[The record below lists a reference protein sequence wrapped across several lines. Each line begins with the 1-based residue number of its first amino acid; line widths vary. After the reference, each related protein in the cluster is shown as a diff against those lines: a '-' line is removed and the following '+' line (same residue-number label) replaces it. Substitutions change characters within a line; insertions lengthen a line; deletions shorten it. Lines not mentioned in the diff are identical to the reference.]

1 MSGETDDP
9 FAASKIAV
17 TGRLFILKDDL
28 TEDFIRA
35 SGPGGQNV
43 NKVSTAVQLRFDLA
57 GNETLPEDVK
67 TRAARLAGSR
77 LTLGGEIVLQA
88 DRFRTRERNREDALE
103 RLLDLLRKAT
113 EKPKP
118 RKATKPTLGSKKRRL
133 DAKKQRA
140 NENFLRTFG
149 YSLDEIKGRH
159 HRMFVDP
166 DYAKSSDY
174 ERLWK
179 ALSKGEFQSAEFA
192 RIAKGGKEVWIQ
204 ATYNPV
210 ISRSG
215 TVRKIVK
222 IATDITE
229 KKRKAL
235 EAQGQIDA
243 INRSQA
249 VIQFD
254 LDGTI
259 LDANSNFL
267 KSLGYELSEAFWLKL
282 GEGAY
287 QSGEFRRRHKDGRDI
302 WILASYNPILDA
314 AGHPFKVVKFATDV
328 TSEKLRNAEYEGQIA
343 AISRSQAMISFTR
356 EGIILDANEN
366 FLRTTGYSA
375 AEVVGKH
382 HRMFVSPD
390 YAQSKEYASFWK
402 DLGDGKH
409 TSAIYQRYGKS
420 GTPIWLQATYNPIF
434 DASGRLIKITK
445 FATDVTQNM
454 KSRQTAIAAAEET
467 LGTVEQTVASA
478 REITGSAQDVSRG
491 MDEAQRAV
499 DDMQTRS
506 EAAGRSTETLRNA
519 AASMDDVVQLISK
532 VADQIN
538 LLSLNATIEAAR
550 AGEAGRGFAVVA
562 NEVKDL
568 ASQTSQATTRIFAEI
583 EEMQTVAG
591 AVDEAL
597 KAIQSSITEVWR
609 K

>member
-1 MSGETDDP
+1 MKGKHHS
-9 FAASKIAV
+9 
-17 TGRLFILKDDL
+17 LFLD
-28 TEDFIRA
+28 
-35 SGPGGQNV
+35 
-43 NKVSTAVQLRFDLA
+43 
-57 GNETLPEDVK
+57 PED
-67 TRAARLAGSR
+67 
-77 LTLGGEIVLQA
+77 
-88 DRFRTRERNREDALE
+88 RN
-103 RLLDLLRKAT
+103 
-113 EKPKP
+113 KPEYK
-118 RKATKPTLGSKKRRL
+118 
-133 DAKKQRA
+133 
-140 NENFLRTFG
+140 
-149 YSLDEIKGRH
+149 
-159 HRMFVDP
+159 
-166 DYAKSSDY
+166 
-174 ERLWK
+174 
-179 ALSKGEFQSAEFA
+179 
-192 RIAKGGKEVWIQ
+192 
-204 ATYNPV
+204 
-210 ISRSG
+210 
-215 TVRKIVK
+215 
-222 IATDITE
+222 
-229 KKRKAL
+229 
-235 EAQGQIDA
+235 
-243 INRSQA
+243 
-249 VIQFD
+249 
-254 LDGTI
+254 
-259 LDANSNFL
+259 
-267 KSLGYELSEAFWLKL
+267 AFWRKL

-402 DLGDGKH
+402 ELGDGKH

-420 GTPIWLQATYNPIF
+420 GNPIWLQATYNPIF

-597 KAIQSSITEVWR
+597 KAIQSSITEVQELVQGTSTAAEQQCAATDKISSKLMLASENVASVCSNLDNWVVGMENRR
-609 K
+609 KSERTRVHQHAEIRFGQNECVQCSVRDISEMGHGFIWLMPEMFRTSSLSISTMGSLRGHAVLCAGTETTSARSLSRMLLH